1 MDGGYR
7 VAGPRRRAVS
17 ARVDRA
23 TTRRPEPSAGA
34 PSDGAPSDGSCDS
47 QALSLVVAL
56 AEALDDAQIPYCHFK
71 SNEALDR
78 SMRGEADLDLLI
90 GAEGARSFSEV
101 LLRLGF
107 KEARPTGGREVP
119 GVSQSY
125 GLDEPSGRLVQVH
138 AHRHLVIGDHTTK
151 NFRLEI
157 EPEFLAGALPAPLL
171 RVPRPEHEL
180 VLFVLRMVA
189 KHCTPD
195 AMMMLQGRL
204 SPSERRELSWLRERA
219 DPDRVAGF
227 LGAALPYV
235 PPELFARCLRAVRPG
250 TSVWFRART
259 AGRLHRALDAHGR
272 RSRRGDA
279 AVRIWRRLAWGTRRL
294 VRGAPRKKP
303 AGGGLLVAIV
313 GGDGAGKSSA
323 VADLTGWLSATFA
336 TETIHLGKPPPHVA
350 SFVVKGPMVVLR
362 RLGLLRVMGIPA
374 YRLQDSGASFPGYAW
389 LLWNVLTARDRY
401 LAYRRARRW
410 VIGGGLVVFD
420 RMPLPQLRT
429 MDGCRTSWLI
439 GSVRLGKLARRL
451 VGLEMSYYAKIRPAD
466 VLIVLRVDPAIAVQR
481 KLGEDDPRAVRERA
495 GEIFDIDWADTP
507 AVVIDAGRPRD
518 EVASTI
524 RRIVWSRL

>member
-1 MDGGYR
+1 MDRGR
-7 VAGPRRRAVS
+7 LAPPRRRPVS
-17 ARVDRA
+17 ARIEDA
-23 TTRRPEPSAGA
+23 ITRRPDPPAAALSLA
-34 PSDGAPSDGSCDS
+34 PHDTH
-47 QALSLVVAL
+47 ALSLVVAL

-90 GAEGARSFSEV
+90 GAEGARSFSEI

-107 KEARPTGGREVP
+107 KEARLTAGREVP

-125 GLDEPSGRLVQVH
+125 GLDEPTGRLVQVH

-151 NFRLEI
+151 NFRLDI
-157 EPEFLAGALPAPLL
+157 EPEYLAGAIPAPPL

-204 SPSERRELSWLRERA
+204 SASERRELSWLTERSSLDRA
-219 DPDRVAGF
+219 DGF
-227 LGAALPYV
+227 LGTALPCV
-235 PPELFARCLRAVRPG
+235 SAELFDRCLRAVRPG
-250 TSVWFRART
+250 ASVWFRART
-259 AGRLHRALDAHGR
+259 AGRLHRSLEAHGR

-279 AVRIWRRLAWGTRRL
+279 MLRIWRRSVWGARRV
-294 VRGAPRKKP
+294 VRGASKKRP
-303 AGGGLLVAIV
+303 ASGGLLVAIV
-313 GGDGAGKSSA
+313 GGDGAGKSTA
-323 VADLTGWLSATFA
+323 VADLTGWLSATFVTKA
-336 TETIHLGKPPPHVA
+336 IHLGKPPPHA
-350 SFVVKGPMVVLR
+350 TTLLVKGPMVVLR
-362 RLGLLRVMGIPA
+362 QLGFLRVMRVPA
-374 YRLQDSGASFPGYAW
+374 HRLQDEGAPFPGHAW

-401 LAYRRARRW
+401 LAYRHARRW
-410 VIGGGLVVFD
+410 VIGGGLVVSD

-429 MDGCRTSWLI
+429 MDGCRTSWLS
-439 GSVRLGKLARRL
+439 GSARLGYVARRL
-451 VGLEMSYYAKIRPAD
+451 VALEMSYYAKIEAPD
-466 VLIVLRVDPAIAVQR
+466 ILIVLLVDPAIAVRR
-481 KLGEDDPRAVRERA
+481 KVGEDDPDSVRERA
-495 GEIFDIDWADTP
+495 GEIFDTDWTGTP
-507 AVVIDAGRPRD
+507 AVVIDASLPPD